1 MKSDQLQEEE
11 RKRIE
16 SNFYILGLCLPG
28 IGAGLYLLIRLLPA
42 GVLSV
47 FSVPCLFHAV
57 TGLYCPGCGGTRAVQ
72 VLFEGKFLLSF
83 FLPSHCAILRG
94 IVPLVYDFPYG
105 RAVVREAAARRHA
118 VSESVFI
125 SGPGDRSHKHSRQ
138 RHCSDGLSSGFFEI
152 TGQCPASDIILLS
165 YLPDTSA
172 CIPAE
177 YRRCPHIG

>member
-57 TGLYCPGCGGTRAVQ
+57 TGLSRVRRNKSSSGIVR
-72 VLFEGKFLLSF
+72 GKVSAFL

>member
-57 TGLYCPGCGGTRAVQ
+57 TGLYCPGCGGTRAV
-72 VLFEGKFLLSF
+72 
-83 FLPSHCAILRG
+83 
-94 IVPLVYDFPYG
+94 PYG